1 MLIALFAVATFS
13 MAHDTAVTP
22 DSVEALVRRAQASV
36 ESGRDAELRRTL
48 DAIRALRPSDPSAV
62 LALATLDRLTY
73 RDTAA
78 ERGYRVITMRAG
90 DSDAVAAYAV
100 LGLGMLRVQE
110 ARLADAEPLLRR
122 AVAAFARWNTAAARA
137 RATALAMLATVVSRT
152 VGLDSSLAL
161 FDAALREVPRG
172 DAWLRSLVVC
182 NGLVVRVRKADP
194 RAAALA
200 RPAAQA
206 ARRASNPRAASACLA
221 ALAQD
226 YERRTLIDSALAT
239 FGEVADLQ
247 RASRNL
253 SGLAVT
259 RQWQGYVYYSLKT
272 DLVSAEAAL
281 TEALALG
288 KRTGTLAAAAWASLG
303 MAEVAL
309 MVGDLPASG
318 AYARTASALFTSTG
332 DEWGMLQARSH
343 EGDVALL
350 NRALPAAR
358 AADEAVIRAAAAV
371 WPTEAVHARG
381 RLAWAALLDGDP
393 VGAERELD
401 TAYRLSRTLNM
412 PEWRQEDTYGRA
424 IVALERGRFDDAARR
439 LHALAAFLPADE
451 YAERSDVLTR
461 LAEVSARR
469 GDLPRAQ
476 AQLGRAEDLLDRW
489 RGSLSQQD
497 LQASAVQT
505 KKLDWDPD
513 LGFATI
519 VSQLALGGRAPAAFE
534 LTERRRARVLL
545 ERVLRRQALASN
557 PKSISL
563 ETTALSERAVRAVIP
578 NSTAVLSLL
587 TGRGGEPTT
596 VFVLTRD
603 RLSTVAADPVDDH
616 LLEIQR
622 FAGLVAAGE
631 DPEDLSQRLGDA
643 FLRNALALL
652 PANVRDL
659 VIVPDGPLHRIPFDV
674 LRGGDGGLLADRFAI
689 SLAPSASVAAAW
701 WGLAPRRPL
710 PRLVA
715 FGDPAGVRITDVNRD
730 SVPPRLPAAA
740 EEVRSIARFASQAD
754 VFVGPNATEAALRH
768 ERLDDVGIVHFATHA
783 QVDEWSLLG
792 SSLLLAPGSG
802 EDGRVT
808 VHELTGLH
816 INANLV
822 VLSACSSGS
831 GAVLTGEGLQGLTA
845 PLLEAGASSVVATL
859 WQIGDRSAAPLIE
872 SFYAAL
878 ASGATVGDALHR
890 AKLSARARG
899 VSPAVWAAFTL
910 TGDARVR
917 TALREPRAI
926 AGARVPTAAAVAALV
941 LLAAGYLASR
951 TSRRRKSEA
960 R

>member
-1 MLIALFAVATFS
+1 MHTALFAVALFS
-13 MAHDTAVTP
+13 MAHHAGPTP
-22 DSVEALVRRAQASV
+22 DSAEALVRRAQAFV
-36 ESGRDAELRRTL
+36 EAGRDGELRRTL
-48 DAIRALRPSDPSAV
+48 ESVRAAHPDDGAAT

-73 RDTAA
+73 RDSAA
-78 ERGYRVITMRAG
+78 ERGYRSIMARFG
-90 DSDAVAAYAV
+90 DSDVVGAYAV
-100 LGLGMLRVQE
+100 LGMGMLRVQE
-110 ARLADAEPLLRR
+110 ARLTQAEPLLRR
-122 AVAAFARWNTAAARA
+122 ALAAFTMWDAAAA
-137 RATALAMLATVVSRT
+137 AGRATALAVLGTVVSRT

-172 DAWLRSLVVC
+172 DEWLRSLVEC

-200 RPAAQA
+200 RPAAEA
-206 ARRASNPRAASACLA
+206 ARRAANPRAASACLA

-239 FGEVADLQ
+239 FGEVAALQ

-272 DLVSAEAAL
+272 DLASAEAAL
-281 TEALALG
+281 SEALALG
-288 KRTGTLAAAAWASLG
+288 RQTGTLAAAAWASLG

-318 AYARTASALFTSTG
+318 AYSRTASTLFTSTG
-332 DEWGMLQARSH
+332 DQWGMLQARSH

-358 AADEAVIRAAAAV
+358 AANDAVIRSAAAV

-393 VGAERELD
+393 IGAERELD

-424 IVALERGRFDDAARR
+424 IAALERGRLDDAERK
-439 LHALAAFLPADE
+439 LDALATFLPADD

-469 GDLPRAQ
+469 GDLPRAESRL
-476 AQLGRAEDLLDRW
+476 AKAEDLIDRW
-489 RGSLSQQD
+489 RSALTERD
-497 LQASAVQT
+497 LRASAVQT

-513 LGFATI
+513 LGFATVI
-519 VSQLALGGRAPAAFE
+519 GQLASGGRAPAAFE

-545 ERVLRRQALASN
+545 DRVLRRQALAPN
-557 PKSISL
+557 PRPISV
-563 ETTALSERAVRAVIP
+563 ETTALSDSAVRAVIP
-578 NSTAVLSLL
+578 DSTAMLSLL

-596 VFVLTRD
+596 VFVLTRG
-603 RLSTVAADPVDDH
+603 RLSTVMADPVDDH

-622 FAGLVAAGE
+622 FAGLVASGE

-652 PANVRDL
+652 PSSVRDL
-659 VIVPDGPLHRIPFDV
+659 VIVPDGPLYRIPFDV
-674 LRGGDGGLLADRFAI
+674 LRGGDGGLIAERFSL

-715 FGDPAGVRITDVNRD
+715 FGDPVGVRLTDATHD

-740 EEVRSIARFASQAD
+740 EEVRSIARFAPQAD
-754 VFVGPNATEAALRH
+754 VFVGARATEAALRH
-768 ERLDDVGIVHFATHA
+768 ERLDDVGVLHFATHA

-792 SSLLLAPGSG
+792 SSLLLAPGNG
-802 EDGRVT
+802 EDGRVSG
-808 VHELTGLH
+808 HELAGLH
-816 INANLV
+816 IDANLV

-831 GAVLTGEGLQGLTA
+831 GAVLAGEGLQGLTA
-845 PLLEAGASSVVATL
+845 PLLEAGASSVVGTL
-859 WQIGDRSAAPLIE
+859 WQIGDRSSAPLVE

-878 ASGATVGDALHR
+878 ASGLSVGDALHR
-890 AKLSARARG
+890 AKLAARARG

-917 TALREPRAI
+917 TALREPRVV
-926 AGARVPTAAAVAALV
+926 AGTRAPTAASVGAL
-941 LLAAGYLASR
+941 LLLGAGYLASR
-951 TSRRRKSEA
+951 RRSRRKPEVR
-960 R
+960 